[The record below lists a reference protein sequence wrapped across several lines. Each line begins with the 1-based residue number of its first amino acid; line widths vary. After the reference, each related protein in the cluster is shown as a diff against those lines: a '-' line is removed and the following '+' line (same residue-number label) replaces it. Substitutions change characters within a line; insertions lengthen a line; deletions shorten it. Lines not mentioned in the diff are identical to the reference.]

1 MSAYQIVNKKD
12 SRKIADLL
20 AEHAELLEPVLAMLD
35 TAETSVNVAI
45 DAIGRVGIEAL
56 LLLSAKQVVG
66 GKQPGKKRSDSDIRW
81 YGYQNGFISLDERK
95 LRVER
100 PRLRKKG
107 RHPKAEVAIPVY
119 ETLQTNRSVAQR
131 VLQILLNGVSTRS
144 YREVL
149 PAMAESV
156 GMSKSSVSRE
166 MIDGCEEQLREICER
181 RFDTIP
187 LLVIYIDGVQL
198 GKWHVIVAVGVDAM
212 GEKHVLGLREGA
224 TENATTVG
232 KLLEDL
238 VERGVKPDRH
248 RLFVIDG
255 SKALHSAIRK
265 VYGATLPI
273 QRCHKHKERNVVDEL
288 PKDQV
293 DLVTSKM
300 RSAWKL
306 RADEGEKKL
315 EELAKSLEKEH
326 PSAAASLREGL
337 SEMFTINRMGLSLT
351 LRRCLETTNVIESTF
366 SGVSVRTH
374 RVRHWQDGSMAVRW
388 AASTLLATEKHYKKL
403 MGYRDLWQLKAYLDE
418 LDVKHGLVSAKKVG

>member
-66 GKQPGKKRSDSDIRW
+66 GKQPGKKRSDLFHSMNESFAWNVR
-81 YGYQNGFISLDERK
+81 RK
-95 LRVER
+95 CGNE
-100 PRLRKKG
+100 
-107 RHPKAEVAIPVY
+107 
-119 ETLQTNRSVAQR
+119 Q
-131 VLQILLNGVSTRS
+131 VLG
-144 YREVL
+144 
-149 PAMAESV
+149 ESRDV
-156 GMSKSSVSRE
+156 
-166 MIDGCEEQLREICER
+166 DGCEEQLREICER